1 PPPPQAL
8 CANGDLA
15 TNIRSIN
22 LLNGKCQNFLKQL
35 DDAKKAEREARA
47 AERAAKK
54 SKEAAAKKAK
64 KDKEE
69 QARLDRE
76 NILKIEA
83 SIILNLDKGALPTEN
98 GDQRCRQE
106 TQFYRYSDKG
116 LQFQFGSADFTG
128 LRLFADGSFE
138 FKHGYKMEFSSAR
151 QFVEQSE
158 GLFDDLKG
166 TYDIVWGEMKEE
178 NGKKV
183 RRMPKKEEGEQI
195 KGKLSGLRAPQRP
208 SLRGVDNLKR
218 RSSRA
223 LLGAISNSK
232 IGQGFARMASSR
244 KSFVGKDEKSISEN
258 AQGGE
263 GEEEEKISYFP
274 LEIVL
279 KPEDMEARR
288 QGIDLTQRW
297 GCYAPGD
304 DGKVTTVQRKLTD
317 TLPGEVFVFPET

>member
-1 PPPPQAL
+1 
-8 CANGDLA
+8 
-15 TNIRSIN
+15 
-22 LLNGKCQNFLKQL
+22 
-35 DDAKKAEREARA
+35 
-47 AERAAKK
+47 
-54 SKEAAAKKAK
+54 
-64 KDKEE
+64 
-69 QARLDRE
+69 
-76 NILKIEA
+76 
-83 SIILNLDKGALPTEN
+83 
-98 GDQRCRQE
+98 
-106 TQFYRYSDKG
+106 
-116 LQFQFGSADFTG
+116 
-128 LRLFADGSFE
+128 
-138 FKHGYKMEFSSAR
+138 
-151 QFVEQSE
+151 
-158 GLFDDLKG
+158 
-166 TYDIVWGEMKEE
+166 
-178 NGKKV
+178 
-183 RRMPKKEEGEQI
+183 MPKKEEGEQI